1 MILPSHTHHPPP
13 PRVSGDRRTEPAING
28 PSHFQSNP
36 VWVGGGGE
44 SRAMHKQEAG
54 GFQEKFS
61 SPCPLASQLN
71 PTWIQNRVF
80 TADSVL
86 SGSKT
91 TDVFSRC
98 CWFQLHVIP
107 PRRCFFH
114 HSAQSECPLRFRSLA
129 WLQPSTRV
137 HCSGSPSSSRLSF
150 TRCESERVH
159 ILDFGGCAVVCD
171 WTCFSNT
178 EMSFMND

>member
-1 MILPSHTHHPPP
+1 MGPVTSNQILY
-13 PRVSGDRRTEPAING
+13 GC
-28 PSHFQSNP
+28 
-36 VWVGGGGE
+36 VGGLGGGE

-86 SGSKT
+86 SESKT

-107 PRRCFFH
+107 PRRCFY
-114 HSAQSECPLRFRSLA
+114 SLSRIRMSLA
-129 WLQPSTRV
+129 VPLAGLAAAIDPTSLFWFPLLI
-137 HCSGSPSSSRLSF
+137 SSVL
-150 TRCESERVH
+150 H
-159 ILDFGGCAVVCD
+159 PL
-171 WTCFSNT
+171 
-178 EMSFMND
+178 